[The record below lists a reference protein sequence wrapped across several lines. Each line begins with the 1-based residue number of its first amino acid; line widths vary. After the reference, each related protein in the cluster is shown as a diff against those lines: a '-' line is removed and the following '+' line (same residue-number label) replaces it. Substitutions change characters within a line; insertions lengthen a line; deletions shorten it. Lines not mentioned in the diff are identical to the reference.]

1 MLEYINAGLI
11 GYGYAGKTLHAQ
23 LLASTPGI
31 QLRTIVS
38 RDAAKVQADWPD
50 MQVVAQSDQLLADPS
65 IDLVVIA
72 SPNDTHY
79 PLAKAALLAGKH
91 VVIDKPFTLDSRE
104 ARNLVSLAQE
114 HDLQLSVFHNRRW
127 DADFLTL
134 QQLLH
139 RGELGEVYHLESHF
153 DRFRPEVRDR
163 WREQAVPGSGLW
175 YDLGAR
181 LLDQTLQ
188 LFGQPETL
196 WLDLAQQ
203 RPGARTDD
211 FFHAVLQ
218 YGARRVILHA
228 STQVAE
234 PGARFTVHGSLGSYR
249 KLGLDVQEEQLKSGI
264 SPLDPQFGCDPR
276 PGLLTTATAQGPRV
290 QSIANQTGNYRAFY
304 LQMVEAIQRGTPV
317 PVKPDEVV
325 GVMEL
330 IELGLRSAR
339 EGRRLP
345 VGSQHLDSV
354 VQQAPSSAPAH
365 AAPLAMPLSPSSSS
379 QRPAPRHLETTA
391 TRPQLGQPLPTRPLP
406 GAANAPTR
414 LSPLPQGST
423 PMSQRPAP
431 LSSPSSRDSSVRP
444 TLAPANRPTPSNFR
458 HPTPLNRLQ
467 LQEARTSHEKSPQHE
482 SSPREP
488 TINLPPRAATPASQP
503 ATAAPSTTRLEP
515 TRSRPIENLSTQELS
530 QEPRRSPLVHF
541 SATEEPQLPSRTSEP
556 TPMLSGSLPPIGD
569 ADARREPRFTAP
581 SPVAEPPL
589 VPGLRSSGLYVD
601 EPRTPSKLRPVQ
613 LPPLRI
619 DPTGDADEDDLPPFS
634 AS

>member
-38 RDAAKVQADWPD
+38 RDAAKVKADWPE
-50 MQVVAQSDQLLADPS
+50 MQVVAQSDELLADPS

-104 ARNLVSLAQE
+104 ARSLVSLAQE

-139 RGELGEVYHLESHF
+139 SGELGEVYHLESHF

-175 YDLGAR
+175 YDLGAH

-203 RPGARTDD
+203 RPGAKTDD

-228 STQVAE
+228 STQVAA

-249 KLGLDVQEEQLKSGI
+249 KQGLDVQEEQLKSGT

-276 PGLLTTATAQGPRV
+276 PGLLTTVTAQGPRE
-290 QSIANQTGNYRAFY
+290 QSIANLTGNYRAFY

-345 VGSQHLDSV
+345 VGAQHLDSV
-354 VQQAPSSAPAH
+354 VQQAPSSGPTH
-365 AAPLAMPLSPSSSS
+365 TAPLAMPLGQSGSTPRST
-379 QRPAPRHLETTA
+379 PRHPDTPVTRPQPSHPLA
-391 TRPQLGQPLPTRPLP
+391 TRPLSS
-406 GAANAPTR
+406 AANAPTR
-414 LSPLPQGST
+414 PSPLPQGT
-423 PMSQRPAP
+423 APMSQKPTP
-431 LSSPSSRDSSVRP
+431 LSSPSSRESSARP
-444 TLAPANRPTPSNFR
+444 TVAPANRPTPSNFR
-458 HPTPLNRLQ
+458 HPTPLDRLQ
-467 LQEARTSHEKSPQHE
+467 LQEARPPHEKSQ
-482 SSPREP
+482 SQREP
-488 TINLPPRAATPASQP
+488 TISLPPRTTTPSSQP
-503 ATAAPSTTRLEP
+503 FSPAPTTSRFEPARPRPFATLT
-515 TRSRPIENLSTQELS
+515 TQELS
-530 QEPRRSPLVHF
+530 SEPRRSPSVHF
-541 SATEEPQLPSRTSEP
+541 SATEEPQPSRQGSEP
-556 TPMLSGSLPPIGD
+556 APILPTSLPTISD
-569 ADARREPRFTAP
+569 ADERREPRFTAP
-581 SPVAEPPL
+581 PPVAEPPL
-589 VPGLRSSGLYVD
+589 VPGLRSPGLYVD

-619 DPTGDADEDDLPPFS
+619 DPTGDPDEDDLPPFS

>member
-23 LLASTPGI
+23 LLNSTPGI

-38 RDAAKVQADWPD
+38 RDAAKVKADWPQ
-50 MQVVAQSDQLLADPS
+50 MQVVAHSDELLADPS

-91 VVIDKPFTLDSRE
+91 VVIDKPFALDSRE
-104 ARNLVSLAQE
+104 ARSLVSLAQE

-134 QQLLH
+134 QQLLQS
-139 RGELGEVYHLESHF
+139 GELGDVYHLESHF

-175 YDLGAR
+175 YDLGSH

-203 RPGARTDD
+203 RPGAKTDD

-249 KLGLDVQEEQLKSGI
+249 KLGLDVQEEQLKSGL

-276 PGLLTTATAQGPRV
+276 PGLLTTATGLEPRE
-290 QSIANQTGNYRAFY
+290 QSIVNLTGNYRSFY

-317 PVKPDEVV
+317 PVNPEEVV

-345 VGSQHLDSV
+345 VGHQHIDSV
-354 VQQAPSSAPAH
+354 VQQVSHPSHTHS
-365 AAPLAMPLSPSSSS
+365 APLAMPLGQPSSS
-379 QRPAPRHLETTA
+379 RPAVQPREST
-391 TRPQLGQPLPTRPLP
+391 PPRPLMAQP
-406 GAANAPTR
+406 VTPATARPAMATPAASR
-414 LSPLPQGST
+414 LSPLPSASGPVTTRST
-423 PMSQRPAP
+423 LSSAQPPRDTVLRPA
-431 LSSPSSRDSSVRP
+431 L
-444 TLAPANRPTPSNFR
+444 TPAARPTPTNFR
-458 HPTPLNRLQ
+458 HPTPLDRLQ
-467 LQEARTSHEKSPQHE
+467 LQDEAKRNTATTAPRPQPGSQTVGRPVTSG
-482 SSPREP
+482 
-488 TINLPPRAATPASQP
+488 
-503 ATAAPSTTRLEP
+503 APSGTPSDEP
-515 TRSRPIENLSTQELS
+515 RPLLRESPLTSRPSQLTQ
-530 QEPRRSPLVHF
+530 F
-541 SATEEPQLPSRTSEP
+541 SATDEPSHPSQPISTPVSQPDP
-556 TPMLSGSLPPIGD
+556 TPSLSGPLPTVD
-569 ADARREPRFTAP
+569 DSDARREPRFTAP
-581 SPVAEPPL
+581 PAAAAPL
-589 VPGLRSSGLYVD
+589 IPGLSSPGLYVD
-601 EPRTPSKLRPVQ
+601 EPRSVSKPKTGQ

-619 DPTGDADEDDLPPFS
+619 DPIGDADEDDLPPFS

>member
-38 RDAAKVQADWPD
+38 RDAAKVKADWPD
-50 MQVVAQSDQLLADPS
+50 MQVVAQSDELLADPS

-104 ARNLVSLAQE
+104 ARSLVSLAQE

-139 RGELGEVYHLESHF
+139 SGELGEVYHLESHF

-175 YDLGAR
+175 YDLGAH

-228 STQVAE
+228 STQVAA

-249 KLGLDVQEEQLKSGI
+249 KQGLDVQEEQLKSGI
-264 SPLDPQFGCDPR
+264 SPLDSQFGCDPR
-276 PGLLTTATAQGPRV
+276 PGLLTTVTAQGSREQTIV
-290 QSIANQTGNYRAFY
+290 NQTGNYRAFY

-317 PVKPDEVV
+317 PVNPDEVV

-345 VGSQHLDSV
+345 VGAQHLDSV
-354 VQQAPSSAPAH
+354 VQQAPSSAPTH
-365 AAPLAMPLSPSSSS
+365 AAPLAMPLSQSSSS
-379 QRPAPRHLETTA
+379 QRSAPRHLETTA
-391 TRPQLGQPLPTRPLP
+391 TRPQPSQPLSTRPLA

-414 LSPLPQGST
+414 LSSLPQGSA

-431 LSSPSSRDSSVRP
+431 LSSPSSREAAARP
-444 TLAPANRPTPSNFR
+444 PVAPTNRPTPSNFR
-458 HPTPLNRLQ
+458 HPTPLDRLQ
-467 LQEARTSHEKSPQHE
+467 LQEARPQHE
-482 SSPREP
+482 RSQSQSQSQREP
-488 TINLPPRAATPASQP
+488 TISLPPRATTPASQP
-503 ATAAPSTTRLEP
+503 ASVAPTATRPEPARPRPLTTL
-515 TRSRPIENLSTQELS
+515 TTQEPS
-530 QEPRRSPLVHF
+530 AESRRSPLVHF
-541 SATEEPQLPSRTSEP
+541 SATEEPQPSRQGSEP
-556 TPMLSGSLPPIGD
+556 APILPTSLPTISD
-569 ADARREPRFTAP
+569 VDERREPRFTAP
-581 SPVAEPPL
+581 PPVAEPPL
-589 VPGLRSSGLYVD
+589 VPGLRSPGLYVD
-601 EPRTPSKLRPVQ
+601 EPRPPSKLRPVQ

>member
-38 RDAAKVQADWPD
+38 RDAAKVKADWPE
-50 MQVVAQSDQLLADPS
+50 MQVVAQSDELLADPS

-104 ARNLVSLAQE
+104 ARSLVSLAQE

-139 RGELGEVYHLESHF
+139 SGELGEVYHLESHF

-175 YDLGAR
+175 YDLGAH

-203 RPGARTDD
+203 RPGAKTDD

-228 STQVAE
+228 STQVAA

-249 KLGLDVQEEQLKSGI
+249 KQGLDVQEEQLKSGT

-276 PGLLTTATAQGPRV
+276 PGLLTTVTAQGPRE
-290 QSIANQTGNYRAFY
+290 QSIANLTGNYRAFY

-345 VGSQHLDSV
+345 VGAQHLDSV
-354 VQQAPSSAPAH
+354 VQQAPSSGPAH
-365 AAPLAMPLSPSSSS
+365 TAPLAMPLGQSGSTARST
-379 QRPAPRHLETTA
+379 PRHPDTPV
-391 TRPQLGQPLPTRPLP
+391 TRPQPSHPLATRQLSS
-406 GAANAPTR
+406 AANAPTR
-414 LSPLPQGST
+414 PSPQPQGT
-423 PMSQRPAP
+423 APMSQKPTP
-431 LSSPSSRDSSVRP
+431 LSSPSSRESSARP
-444 TLAPANRPTPSNFR
+444 TVAPANRPTPSNFR
-458 HPTPLNRLQ
+458 HPTPLDRLQ
-467 LQEARTSHEKSPQHE
+467 LQEARPPHEKSQ
-482 SSPREP
+482 SQREP
-488 TINLPPRAATPASQP
+488 TISLPPRTTTPSSQP
-503 ATAAPSTTRLEP
+503 ISPAPTTSRFEPARPRPFATLT
-515 TRSRPIENLSTQELS
+515 TQELS
-530 QEPRRSPLVHF
+530 SEQRRSPSVHF
-541 SATEEPQLPSRTSEP
+541 SATEEPQPSRQGNEP
-556 TPMLSGSLPPIGD
+556 APILPASLPTISD
-569 ADARREPRFTAP
+569 ADERREPRFTAP
-581 SPVAEPPL
+581 PPVAEPPL
-589 VPGLRSSGLYVD
+589 VPGLRSPGLYVD

-619 DPTGDADEDDLPPFS
+619 DPTGDPDEDDLPPFS

>member
-23 LLASTPGI
+23 LLNSTPGI

-38 RDAAKVQADWPD
+38 RDAAKVKADWPD
-50 MQVVAQSDQLLADPS
+50 IQVVAHSDELLADPS

-91 VVIDKPFTLDSRE
+91 VVIDKPFALDSRE
-104 ARNLVSLAQE
+104 ARSLVSLAQE

-134 QQLLH
+134 QQLLAS
-139 RGELGEVYHLESHF
+139 GELGEVYHLESHF

-175 YDLGAR
+175 YDLGSH
-181 LLDQTLQ
+181 LLDQTVQ

-203 RPGARTDD
+203 RPGAKTDD

-218 YGARRVILHA
+218 YGNRRVILHA

-249 KLGLDVQEEQLKSGI
+249 KLGLDVQEEQLKSGV

-276 PGLLTTATAQGPRV
+276 PGLLTTATGLEPRE
-290 QSIANQTGNYRAFY
+290 QSIVNLTGNYRTFY

-317 PVKPDEVV
+317 PVNPEEVV

-339 EGRRLP
+339 EGRPLP
-345 VGSQHLDSV
+345 VGHQHIDSV
-354 VQQAPSSAPAH
+354 VQQVNHPGHTH
-365 AAPLAMPLSPSSSS
+365 AAPLAMPLGTPSSS
-379 QRPAPRHLETTA
+379 RPAIQPTESASSRPSMPQPVTPATLRPTTTNPA
-391 TRPQLGQPLPTRPLP
+391 T
-406 GAANAPTR
+406 ASR
-414 LSPLPQGST
+414 LSPLPSASGPVTTRSAQHGVQPARDTAMRPGLT
-423 PMSQRPAP
+423 PAARPAP
-431 LSSPSSRDSSVRP
+431 G
-444 TLAPANRPTPSNFR
+444 NFR
-458 HPTPLNRLQ
+458 HPTPLDRLQ
-467 LQEARTSHEKSPQHE
+467 LQDEAKRNTTSTTPSPQPGSPATSRQVPS
-482 SSPREP
+482 SSP
-488 TINLPPRAATPASQP
+488 SG
-503 ATAAPSTTRLEP
+503 APSGEIRPILRESPLT
-515 TRSRPIENLSTQELS
+515 SRPS
-530 QEPRRSPLVHF
+530 QLTHF
-541 SATEEPQLPSRTSEP
+541 SATDEPRQISTPESTPS
-556 TPMLSGSLPPIGD
+556 LSGPLPRVDDG
-569 ADARREPRFTAP
+569 DARREPRFTAP
-581 SPVAEPPL
+581 QPPAAPL
-589 VPGLRSSGLYVD
+589 IPGLSSPGLYVD
-601 EPRTPSKLRPVQ
+601 EPRSVSKPKTGQ

-619 DPTGDADEDDLPPFS
+619 DPTGDTDEDDLPPFS

>member
-23 LLASTPGI
+23 LLTSTPGI

-38 RDAAKVQADWPD
+38 RDAAKVKADWPQ
-50 MQVVAQSDQLLADPS
+50 MQVVAHSDELLADPS

-91 VVIDKPFTLDSRE
+91 VVIDKPFALDSRE
-104 ARNLVSLAQE
+104 ARSLVSLAQE

-134 QQLLH
+134 QQLLQS
-139 RGELGEVYHLESHF
+139 GELGEVYHLESHF

-175 YDLGAR
+175 YDLGSH

-203 RPGARTDD
+203 RPGAKTDD

-218 YGARRVILHA
+218 YGVRRVILHA

-234 PGARFTVHGSLGSYR
+234 SGPRFTVHGSLGSYR
-249 KLGLDVQEEQLKSGI
+249 KLGLDVQEEQLKSGL

-276 PGLLTTATAQGPRV
+276 PGLLTTATEHEPRE
-290 QSIANQTGNYRAFY
+290 QSIVNLTGNYRSFY

-317 PVKPDEVV
+317 PVNPEEVV

-345 VGSQHLDSV
+345 VGHQHIDSV
-354 VQQAPSSAPAH
+354 VQQGIHPSHTHS
-365 AAPLAMPLSPSSSS
+365 APLAMPLGHQPSS
-379 QRPAPRHLETTA
+379 RPAAQPHASAPARPATPQPVTPATA
-391 TRPQLGQPLPTRPLP
+391 RPAMATPAT
-406 GAANAPTR
+406 AR
-414 LSPLPQGST
+414 LSPLPSASGPITTRS
-423 PMSQRPAP
+423 SQSSVQPPRETSMRPAQ
-431 LSSPSSRDSSVRP
+431 
-444 TLAPANRPTPSNFR
+444 TPAARPTPANFR
-458 HPTPLNRLQ
+458 HPTPLDRLQ
-467 LQEARTSHEKSPQHE
+467 LQDDAKRTTATTTPRPLAGNPQPGSQTAGRPVT
-482 SSPREP
+482 SSAVPG
-488 TINLPPRAATPASQP
+488 
-503 ATAAPSTTRLEP
+503 APSGEP
-515 TRSRPIENLSTQELS
+515 RPLLRGSPLTSRPSQLTQ
-530 QEPRRSPLVHF
+530 F
-541 SATEEPQLPSRTSEP
+541 SATDEPSPISQSVSTPVSQPEP
-556 TPMLSGSLPPIGD
+556 TPSLSGLLPRIDDGD
-569 ADARREPRFTAP
+569 DRKEPRFTAP
-581 SPVAEPPL
+581 PAAAAPL
-589 VPGLRSSGLYVD
+589 IPGLSSPGLYVD
-601 EPRTPSKLRPVQ
+601 EPRAISKPRAGQ

-619 DPTGDADEDDLPPFS
+619 DPTGDSDEDDLPPFS